1 MPLIEPSLR
10 RSPATL
16 QTLGHGNLSNVR
28 SLLMTMSPLRCIA
41 VMRPHGAGCIG
52 LMLHQPARS
61 PSGQTL
67 LQPSVTVYPLHLVSL
82 MIVWW
87 GRLVVRTAYQGL
99 VAPTF
104 ESSVKPI
111 HVAGCPTD
119 SRRNG

>member
-1 MPLIEPSLR
+1 M
-10 RSPATL
+10 
-16 QTLGHGNLSNVR
+16 G
-28 SLLMTMSPLRCIA
+28 RCTSKPRVHIS
-41 VMRPHGAGCIG
+41 VKRMHDPGIG
-52 LMLHQPARS
+52 LMLHQPVCNE
-61 PSGQTL
+61 SGHIL

-82 MIVWW
+82 MFVWW

-111 HVAGCPTD
+111 HVPGCPTD